1 MNTELRKGIF
11 LIAAPALRDPNFR
24 QAVVLLCEHG
34 PEGALG
40 VIVNRPTAMSI
51 SEALPQVPVIEGVGH
66 VLYAGGP
73 VQTNQVMLLYR
84 GDQFPDNAHHVFDG
98 VCLGGDI
105 GMVERILTAAG
116 TKEFFRAY
124 LGYSGWGPGQLE
136 GEMKTGS
143 WMILPADPQ
152 AVFEKD
158 PTRVWGD
165 ILCTLGE
172 AYQPY
177 AEMPFDPSC
186 N

>member
-1 MNTELRKGIF
+1 MDLKLGKGVF
-11 LIAAPALRDPNFR
+11 LIAAPSLRDPNFR

-40 VIVNRPTAMSI
+40 VVVNRPTAMSI
-51 SEALPQVPVIEGVGH
+51 SEALPHVPIIEGAGH

-84 GDQFPDNAHHVFDG
+84 GSQFPENAHHVFDG
-98 VCLGGDI
+98 VCLGGDM
-105 GMVERILTAAG
+105 GMVERILTSNG
-116 TKEFFRAY
+116 SDELFRAY

-136 GEMKTGS
+136 GEMKAGS
-143 WMILPADPQ
+143 WIIVPADPRW
-152 AVFEKD
+152 VFEKD
-158 PTRVWGD
+158 PSLVWHD
-165 ILCTLGE
+165 LVLTLDE
-172 AYQPY
+172 TYRPY